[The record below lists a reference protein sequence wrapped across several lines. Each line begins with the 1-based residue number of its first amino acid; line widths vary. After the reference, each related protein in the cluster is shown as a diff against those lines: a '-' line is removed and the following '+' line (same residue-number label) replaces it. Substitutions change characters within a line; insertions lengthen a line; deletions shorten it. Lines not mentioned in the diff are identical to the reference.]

1 MDTKVLYAS
10 AIVIAAISGGYYYY
24 SGKGEKLSVD
34 AASNKTYVAKGVQ
47 LTQTDEQGNLHIKAQ
62 VDRLEQD
69 MQKQTSQLDHLKAF
83 SYKNGNIDATF
94 YAKKAQGFNDN
105 EKVVLSDHVVATK
118 IGEQGQMTFST
129 DQLTGFPKTRQL
141 ETDCPVVVT
150 SPQADFVSQGLKAN
164 LNEGQYEFFNIRGKY
179 EPKS

>member
-10 AIVIAAISGGYYYY
+10 AIVIAAISGGCYYY

-105 EKVVLSDHVVATK
+105 EKVKPIYIKQYKVNITNEEILLK
-118 IGEQGQMTFST
+118 IFGH
-129 DQLTGFPKTRQL
+129 QLK
-141 ETDCPVVVT
+141 
-150 SPQADFVSQGLKAN
+150 
-164 LNEGQYEFFNIRGKY
+164 
-179 EPKS
+179 